1 MKDHIAVREYTV
13 ERLETRARGGLK
25 RVKQEK
31 VRAKTPERAI
41 AVYLRAEGEAQSA
54 WHLTGPSSSY
64 DARAVGPNDA
74 VLLVW

>member
-1 MKDHIAVREYTV
+1 MKPEIAVREYMV
-13 ERLETRARGGLK
+13 ERLETNGRGSLK
-25 RVKQEK
+25 RVKTER

-41 AVYLRAEGEAQSA
+41 AVYLRSEGEPQIG
-54 WHLTGPSSSY
+54 WRLTGPSAKF